1 MSVAVAPAMEVLTA
15 EVRPAILVLLI
26 AVGLLFVASTASV
39 VSIQLAR
46 ATARRHEMAVRLA
59 MGAGFARVT
68 RLWLTESTLL
78 GLGAGGVGVALAAA
92 LCGLLPALLPADF
105 PRIEDVRLDARSIVF
120 AMAMTLVVSI
130 ICGLMPVL
138 LAKPAT
144 LAGCL
149 SEDGI
154 APVGLAMRTRAARM
168 RTSIIIGQVA
178 IACVLLVGGAL
189 LARSFMAMVRADR
202 GYDASHLLTAR
213 LTFPHAWNATRRV
226 QILEELRE
234 RLRAIPG
241 TRRIAFGNGLPLVN
255 NGNVFGRVVPAP
267 RDPTAKVKSAPRGAW
282 SVRSTSMRSVC
293 A

>member
-1 MSVAVAPAMEVLTA
+1 
-15 EVRPAILVLLI
+15 
-26 AVGLLFVASTASV
+26 
-39 VSIQLAR
+39 
-46 ATARRHEMAVRLA
+46 
-59 MGAGFARVT
+59 
-68 RLWLTESTLL
+68 
-78 GLGAGGVGVALAAA
+78 VALAAA

-105 PRIEDVRLDARSIVF
+105 PRIEDVRLDTRSIMF
-120 AMAMTLVVSI
+120 AMAVTLAVSI
-130 ICGLMPVL
+130 ICGLMPAL

-213 LTFPHAWNATRRV
+213 LTFPHAWDATRRV
-226 QILEELRE
+226 QILEVLRE

-241 TRRIAFGNGLPLVN
+241 TRQARLATACRSSTTATCLAASCPI
-255 NGNVFGRVVPAP
+255 RVI
-267 RDPTAKVKSAPRGAW
+267 RRRRCRSAPRGAW
-282 SVRSTSMRSVC
+282 SVRSTSMRCVYGC
-293 A
+293 RRDGC